1 MSNTPITEKNI
12 WYESDGRGCVAAEV
26 CEKLERENTELRAW
40 KESALAVERE
50 WDAQVT
56 AKILGA
62 RLGESCRRAI
72 AREVPKLVVE
82 NAALRTV
89 LKRWL
94 KVADDCH
101 LEQQE
106 VGYSEYNITAELMV
120 DTRALLDAAR
130 KEAQP

>member
-1 MSNTPITEKNI
+1 MNYKLTKE
-12 WYESDGRGCVAAEV
+12 ESAQIEEERSFYWRSIA
-26 CEKLERENTELRAW
+26 EKLER
-40 KESALAVERE
+40 
-50 WDAQVT
+50 
-56 AKILGA
+56 
-62 RLGESCRRAI
+62 
-72 AREVPKLVVE
+72 E

-106 VGYSEYNITAELMV
+106 VGYSEYNITAGLMV

-130 KEAQP
+130 WKEAQP

>member
-1 MSNTPITEKNI
+1 MSDTPRTDKF
-12 WYESDGRGCVAAEV
+12 YEEV
-26 CEKLERENTELRAW
+26 WRFTNETDAVDALISMRDLCRELERENAALKQRIIDDNKAYGCELRDP
-40 KESALAVERE
+40 SGTI
-50 WDAQVT
+50 WDH
-56 AKILGA
+56 AK
-62 RLGESCRRAI
+62 RLQD
-72 AREVPKLVVE
+72 E

-106 VGYSEYNITAELMV
+106 VGYSEYNITAGLMV

-130 KEAQP
+130 KETQP